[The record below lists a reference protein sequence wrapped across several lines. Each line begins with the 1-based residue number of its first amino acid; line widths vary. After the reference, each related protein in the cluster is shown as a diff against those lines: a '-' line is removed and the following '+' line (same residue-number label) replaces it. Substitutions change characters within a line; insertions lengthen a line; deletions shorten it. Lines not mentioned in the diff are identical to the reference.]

1 MNSDSSKLIAL
12 NTRAYPIALLDLAEK
27 FYERRKFDVESLYT
41 RCQIDPSQI
50 ARQQNSITGCQF
62 RELVAACADIAL
74 PGTPLSV
81 QLADCIPITIP
92 GGMFGLA
99 SFTAKDVRQAL
110 ALMIDFSHTVMPA
123 YKFERISVGKQWHIL
138 LHPAV
143 DMGAVQAHIDESVC
157 GYFLNFRHF
166 ARLSEPAIQV
176 HLRHE
181 PLGDIGAYEEHF
193 KAKFF
198 FSQKSCKLIFDHHHL
213 QEPLLTHNKATFDEV
228 YLKLQDSDPSI
239 AHSSVVAKVKKML
252 QSRLS
257 QGQSTSISQ
266 AADMLNI
273 SERTLARRLQREG
286 ASFVELKQQASMDY
300 AKLLLESTEQPV
312 SKIARTCGYN
322 SDSNFSRAFKSSTGQ
337 TPKQFRGRSI
347 AS

>member
-1 MNSDSSKLIAL
+1 M
-12 NTRAYPIALLDLAEK
+12 RA
-27 FYERRKFDVESLYT
+27 
-41 RCQIDPSQI
+41 I
-50 ARQQNSITGCQF
+50 ARLFPPRCYCL
-62 RELVAACADIAL
+62 REGVRRPGASEDAPQCLVR
-74 PGTPLSV
+74 G
-81 QLADCIPITIP
+81 
-92 GGMFGLA
+92 
-99 SFTAKDVRQAL
+99 
-110 ALMIDFSHTVMPA
+110 
-123 YKFERISVGKQWHIL
+123 
-138 LHPAV
+138 
-143 DMGAVQAHIDESVC
+143 
-157 GYFLNFRHF
+157 
-166 ARLSEPAIQV
+166 
-176 HLRHE
+176 
-181 PLGDIGAYEEHF
+181 PLGSSGSGE
-193 KAKFF
+193 FF

-257 QGQSTSISQ
+257 QGQSTSICQ